1 MSRIAGSSPS
11 VAYVLVLTVL
21 LAGCS
26 GLASDGGNAEPG
38 PGGAGT
44 DESGAGDG
52 SANGPAASVTPAPVP
67 AVENVTA
74 GSDRRLAPGLTE
86 AGVADLDALLRAHR
100 GVLDDAPYT
109 VRTVVRATYPNGTI
123 YYRSA
128 ATTRVAAEEDR
139 YYYIGRFALANAE
152 SSALSRYES
161 WSNGRAILTASVTN
175 ANASGDGSTSENGS
189 GDRRNTT
196 LDNEATYERVPAAYE
211 RNAGLHG
218 SPQYGE
224 RIYGQVSRAETVVR
238 DRTDAAGPTYYVVS
252 ITGVRDRSVPAGSRF
267 NNVRNASG
275 RLLVGPRGFVREYRF
290 AFDGTT
296 PNGRTVRVVESI
308 EYSSVGRTTV
318 PRPPWYERAIAATND
333 SETGSSETNAS
344 RNRDM
349 ARSRMS
355 IQR

>member
-1 MSRIAGSSPS
+1 

-21 LAGCS
+21 PAGCS

-86 AGVADLDALLRAHR
+86 AGVADPDALLRAHR
-100 GVLDDAPYT
+100 GVLDGAPYT
-109 VRTVVRATYPNGTI
+109 VRMVVRATYPNGTI

-211 RNAGLHG
+211 RNAGLYG

-238 DRTDAAGPTYYVVS
+238 DRTDAAGRTYYVVS
-252 ITGVRDRSVPAGSRF
+252 ITGVRDRSVPAGGRF
-267 NNVRNASG
+267 SNVRNPSG